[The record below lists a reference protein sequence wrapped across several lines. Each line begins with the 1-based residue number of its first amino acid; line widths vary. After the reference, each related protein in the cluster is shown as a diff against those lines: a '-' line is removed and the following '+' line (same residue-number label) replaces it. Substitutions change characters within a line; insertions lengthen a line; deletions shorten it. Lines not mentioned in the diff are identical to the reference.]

1 MGKRKQYKSEAFAAI
16 DETMEAL
23 HQIEA
28 IDKKTM
34 RDFDAACL
42 ADLPEMEPE
51 TLEAMRK
58 HGEDQTDRTMSH
70 DEAMGRHADPKAPQ
84 PYAGWEDTIT
94 VALPEVKAQITL
106 RLDRDMVRWLRAKG
120 KGYQT
125 LMNAV
130 LRGY

>member
-1 MGKRKQYKSEAFAAI
+1 MGKRKRYKSEAFAAI
-16 DETMEAL
+16 HETMEAL

-70 DEAMGRHADPKAPQ
+70 DEAMRRRHADSEAPR

-94 VALPEVKAQITL
+94 VGLPK
-106 RLDRDMVRWLRAKG
+106 AKG
-120 KGYQT
+120 
-125 LMNAV
+125 
-130 LRGY
+130 